1 MNRDDDQQLWELLG
15 HAAKPH
21 LSPFFARNVLRQI
34 RQEPA
39 KSWLRL
45 RILVPAFGV
54 ALALIA
60 GVVFLRSSSP
70 ENLAPTKSE
79 QAVAIEAPRRAPE
92 PVAQIK
98 TPMTQPEPVAQIETP
113 VVQPEPALKI
123 DSPENEPEMLAK
135 IDAQDY
141 EVVANL
147 DDLLVLYETSLW
159 DENSSL

>member
-45 RILVPAFGV
+45 RILAPAFGV
-54 ALALIA
+54 VLALIA
-60 GVVFLRSSSP
+60 AGVFLRSSSP
-70 ENLAPTKSE
+70 QNLAPRKPERT
-79 QAVAIEAPRRAPE
+79 VAIEAPPRA
-92 PVAQIK
+92 
-98 TPMTQPEPVAQIETP
+98 PEPVAQIETP
-113 VVQPEPALKI
+113 VMQPQPGPKI
-123 DSPENEPEMLAK
+123 DLQANEPEMLAK